1 MVKANTL
8 SRWFGWVSL
17 VVGPLA
23 VFAVFLLLVKTN
35 PLDTYWAM
43 LKSTVGDSYGLGE
56 VAVRAAPLILT
67 ALATALPARARL
79 INVGGEGQL
88 AVGALATAAMAMLL
102 GDHLPQAPT
111 LILLGLA
118 GMIGGAAWAGLAG
131 VLRVKLKLN
140 ETICTLLLNYIA
152 FLFVGYMVHGLLKD
166 PASFNW
172 PFSPPL
178 ADAARFPTLPHSRV
192 HLGILIAP
200 IVAGLVWY
208 FTSRTYW
215 GLRLRVVGGNPEAA
229 RRAGLNVERIQLL
242 TMLVGGMLAGLAGMI
257 VVAGVEGRLRPATG
271 VGFGYVGF
279 LAAWMVNH
287 DPLWLIGSAILLAM
301 ITVSGDALQITA
313 GLPASSVNILMAL
326 VLLGVLARFYQEKK
340 SA

>member
-1 MVKANTL
+1 MLKANSL
-8 SRWFGWVSL
+8 PRFLGWISL
-17 VVGPLA
+17 VLGPLA
-23 VFAVFLLLVKTN
+23 VFAIFLLIVKTN
-35 PLDTYWAM
+35 PLEAYAAM
-43 LKSTVGDSYGLGE
+43 LRSTVGDLYGLGE

-67 ALATALPARARL
+67 ALAATVPARARL

-88 AVGALATAAMAMLL
+88 AIGALMTAAVAMVL
-102 GDHLPQAPT
+102 GDRWPQAPT
-111 LILLGLA
+111 LILLALA
-118 GMIGGAAWAGLAG
+118 GMAGGAAWAGLAG
-131 VLRVKLKLN
+131 ILRVKLKLN
-140 ETICTLLLNYIA
+140 ETIGTLLLNYIA

-178 ADAARFPTLPHSRV
+178 AEVARFPTLPLSRV

-208 FTSRTYW
+208 FTTHTYW

-229 RRAGLNVERIQLL
+229 RRAGLNVERIQFM

-257 VVAGVEGRLRPATG
+257 VVTGVEGRLRPATG
-271 VGFGYVGF
+271 VGLGYVGF
-279 LAAWMVNH
+279 LAAWMVSQH
-287 DPLWLIGSAILLAM
+287 PLWLIGSSILLAI
-301 ITVSGDALQITA
+301 ITVSGDTLQITS

-326 VLLGVLARFYQEKK
+326 VLLGVLARFYREKK
-340 SA
+340 ST

>member
-1 MVKANTL
+1 MLKARAFPRL
-8 SRWFGWVSL
+8 IGWVSL
-17 VVGPLA
+17 AFGPLA
-23 VFAVFLLLVKTN
+23 VFAVFLLIVKAN
-35 PLDTYWAM
+35 PLETYWAM
-43 LKSTVGDSYGLGE
+43 LKSTIGDSYGLGE

-67 ALATALPARARL
+67 ALATTLPARARL

-88 AVGALATAAMAMLL
+88 AIGAFATAGMAMVLA
-102 GDHLPQAPT
+102 DRWPQAPT
-111 LILLGLA
+111 LILLALA
-118 GMIGGAAWAGLAG
+118 GMAGGGAWAGLAG
-131 VLRVKLKLN
+131 ILRVKLKLN

-178 ADAARFPTLPHSRV
+178 AAVARFPTLTNSRV

-242 TMLVGGMLAGLAGMI
+242 TMLIGGMLAGLAGMI
-257 VVAGVEGRLRPATG
+257 VVTGVEGRLRPATG
-271 VGFGYVGF
+271 VGLGYVGF
-279 LAAWMVNH
+279 LAAWMVSH
-287 DPLWLIGSAILLAM
+287 HPLWLIGSSVLLAM
-301 ITVSGDALQITA
+301 ITVSGDSLQIMA

-326 VLLGVLARFYQEKK
+326 VLLGVLARFYRERQ
-340 SA
+340 ST

>member
-1 MVKANTL
+1 MFKTNAL
-8 SRWFGWVSL
+8 PRLLGWTSL
-17 VVGPLA
+17 ALGPLA
-23 VFAVFLLLVKTN
+23 VFAIFLLMVKTN
-35 PLDTYWAM
+35 PLETYWDM
-43 LKSTVGDSYGLGE
+43 LRSTIGNTYGLGE

-67 ALATALPARARL
+67 ALAAMVPARARL

-88 AVGALATAAMAMLL
+88 AVGALTTAAMAMVL
-102 GDHLPQAPT
+102 GDRWPQAPT
-111 LILLGLA
+111 LILLALA
-118 GMIGGAAWAGLAG
+118 GMAGGAAWAGLAG

-152 FLFVGYMVHGLLKD
+152 FLFVGYIVHGLLKD
-166 PASFNW
+166 PESFNW

-178 ADAARFPTLPHSRV
+178 ADVARFPTLPHSRV

-200 IVAGLVWY
+200 LVAGLVWY
-208 FTSRTYW
+208 FTARTYW

-229 RRAGLNVERIQLL
+229 RRAGLNVERIQLI

-279 LAAWMVNH
+279 LAAWMVNQH
-287 DPLWLIGSAILLAM
+287 PLWLIGSSILLAI
-301 ITVSGDALQITA
+301 ITVSGDSLQITA

-340 SA
+340 ST